1 MGGPLPKQVQQ
12 DSRGCWFTLPVAGMQ
27 GYQGRSPWLVGSA
40 AAACPF
46 AASAQQL
53 RKVYRIALVHQS
65 NSIIDMGQ
73 NSPIRSYRTF
83 FDELR
88 GLGYVEGQNLIV
100 ERFSGEGRRDRY
112 AELAFNVVRL
122 NIRLPQSSSQAQGWH
137 TSSL

>member
-1 MGGPLPKQVQQ
+1 MQQTNAVWAENWSPCSVSTTANKGRQVK
-12 DSRGCWFTLPVAGMQ
+12 RREFIG
-27 GYQGRSPWLVGSA
+27 LVGSA
-40 AAACPF
+40 TAACPF

-53 RKVYRIALVHQS
+53 RKVYRIALVHPS

-100 ERFSGEGRRDRY
+100 EQLCRARRRGPY
-112 AELAFNVVRL
+112 VERAL
-122 NIRLPQSSSQAQGWH
+122 N
-137 TSSL
+137 